1 MRVILDVR
9 CTECG
14 NVDEVLGQHDA
25 EFNCS
30 VCGGTARKII
40 STVRCSLEG
49 VSGDFPGAAMKWTRQ
64 HEQGAKK
71 GG

>member
-1 MRVILDVR
+1 MRVIMDVR

-14 NVDEVLGQHDA
+14 NVDEVLGRYDA
-25 EFNCS
+25 EFDCS
-30 VCGGTARKII
+30 ACGGTARKII
-40 STVRCSLEG
+40 SPVRCSLEG

>member
-1 MRVILDVR
+1 MRVIMDVR

-14 NVDEVLGQHDA
+14 NVDEVLGRHDA

-30 VCGGTARKII
+30 ACGGPARKII
-40 STVRCSLEG
+40 SPVRCSLEG